1 MRRTFLQ
8 RWLGLAVSGAVLA
21 AACTAAATPVPTA
34 APTAAP
40 TAGPT
45 AAPGSPTPTAMP
57 GTKNFN
63 VVFTSVGLSSAPML
77 AAIDTLRTQGYS
89 IDVAIIESSE
99 LVVQGVASGQ
109 FAFGS
114 GANNSVLAAI
124 EKGGPTMKGLMA
136 RVANEWTVYARTA
149 TIKSCAD
156 LGGKR
161 LAIHSAGAVSTAM
174 VKNYIS
180 TNCPGTN
187 PEYVTIA
194 GSPNRVAALLADQ
207 IDATPAELSDTFT
220 IDQQAADRF
229 SLLTSFAKDLP
240 KLQPTDVHVNSAF
253 ATANPGTV
261 YAMVKA
267 IITEYRRIGG
277 KPDLLKADAEKY
289 VKEAIDPKTIDA
301 ASKRYS
307 ELKMFPPDGGN
318 TRENMQYTH
327 DFFKAAGVIKADIPL
342 NNWTDLTYLE
352 QVLKELG
359 PA

>member
-1 MRRTFLQ
+1 
-8 RWLGLAVSGAVLA
+8 
-21 AACTAAATPVPTA
+21 
-34 APTAAP
+34 
-40 TAGPT
+40 
-45 AAPGSPTPTAMP
+45 MP

-77 AAIDTLRTQGYS
+77 AAIDNLRSQGYS

-124 EKGGPTMKGLMA
+124 EKGGKMKALMA
-136 RVANEWTVYARTA
+136 RIANEWTVYARSA
-149 TIKSCAD
+149 TIKTCAD

-161 LAIHSAGAVSTAM
+161 LAIHSEGAVSTAM
-174 VKNYIS
+174 VKNYIA

-187 PEYVTIA
+187 PNYVVIA

-240 KLQPTDVHVNSAF
+240 NLQPTSVHVHNAF
-253 ATANPGTV
+253 AEANPGTV

-267 IITEYRRIGG
+267 IVQEYRRIAG

-289 VKEAIDPKTIDA
+289 TKDAIDPKTIDA
-301 ASKRYS
+301 ASKRYV
-307 ELKMFPPDGGN
+307 ELSMFPPNGGN

-327 DFFKAAGVIKADIPL
+327 NFFKTAGVITRDIPL
-342 NNWTDLTYLE
+342 AEWTDLSYLE

>member
-21 AACTAAATPVPTA
+21 ACTAAATPVPTA
-34 APTAAP
+34 GPTTAPT
-40 TAGPT
+40 TGPT
-45 AAPGSPTPTAMP
+45 AAPGSPAPSAMP
-57 GTKNFN
+57 GTKAFN

-77 AAIDTLRTQGYS
+77 AAIDNLRTQGYS

-124 EKGGPTMKGLMA
+124 EKGGKMKALMA
-136 RVANEWTVYARTA
+136 RIANEWTVYAKN

-161 LAIHSAGAVSTAM
+161 LAIHSEGAVSTAM
-174 VKNYIS
+174 VKNYIT
-180 TNCPGTN
+180 TNCAGTQ
-187 PEYVTIA
+187 PQYVTIA

-207 IDATPAELSDTFT
+207 IDATPAELSDSFT
-220 IDQQAADRF
+220 IDAQGANRF

-240 KLQPTDVHVNSAF
+240 NLQPTSVHVHSTF
-253 ATANPGTV
+253 AQNNPGTV

-267 IITEYRRIGG
+267 IVQEYRRIAG

-289 VKEAIDPKTIDA
+289 TKDAIDPKTIEA
-301 ASKRYS
+301 ASKRYV
-307 ELKMFPPDGGN
+307 ELNMFPPNGGN
-318 TRENMQYTH
+318 TRENMQYSH
-327 DFFKAAGVIKADIPL
+327 DFFKAAGVIKTDIPISE
-342 NNWTDLTYLE
+342 WTDLSYLE